1 MSGKLNRI
9 LMAGQKVT
17 VEVPEIVCETAT
29 GILIEYNSQNA
40 WFPKSKVVIQQKGDS
55 VEVKIP
61 RWLFERK
68 F

>member
-1 MSGKLNRI
+1 MSKRI
-9 LMAGQKVT
+9 SRFLSIGQKVT
-17 VEVPEIVCETAT
+17 VEVPEIICETPT

-40 WFPKSKVVIQQKGDS
+40 WFPKSKVSICHKLNS